1 MTIGDEAIFIFA
13 IMWTFPRKTSEKSTR
28 PTLNFDVTDCRFQL
42 TVHNQFIKYK
52 WKWEVIMDLQELQEL
67 LLWQMNIL
75 FCLTAGRISTF
86 AFGMHP
92 SSWFKAPNANKF
104 WLNKFTISKLN
115 KFTIGT
121 RPSILCV
128 THRMSRKKRNYS
140 AGWTVPY
147 EMMNYKWYL
156 MVLGQYMTLLAST
169 WSV

>member
-1 MTIGDEAIFIFA
+1 MTSYDNWWWSHIYFRYYVNIPTENQ
-13 IMWTFPRKTSEKSTR
+13 RKEHSAS
-28 PTLNFDVTDCRFQL
+28 LNFDVTDCRFQL
-42 TVHNQFIKYK
+42 TVHDQFIKYK

-115 KFTIGT
+115 KFTIGI
-121 RPSILCV
+121 S
-128 THRMSRKKRNYS
+128 
-140 AGWTVPY
+140 TVIW
-147 EMMNYKWYL
+147 KH
-156 MVLGQYMTLLAST
+156 TDKI
-169 WSV
+169 